1 MSDIDTLLQLV
12 RLDIEEIDATMSRDM
27 DILSNTLDRHLLEIL
42 RYGLFGGGKRFRP
55 LLVVLSA
62 RLCGDRVDHIYPL
75 ASAFEY
81 LHMATLFHDDVID
94 QAATRRGKPSVCK
107 MYGTA
112 AAILAGDFLHA
123 RSMEMVG
130 KLGGERSL
138 EIFCRATSAMVDGEF
153 VQLRNANTFTQS
165 EQDYFAAI
173 EGKTALL
180 ISAAT
185 EIGAIYGGADAK
197 QQPALKEYGR
207 NLGYGFQIV
216 DDLLDYQGDEKA
228 TGKTLGNDLIEGK
241 MTLPLILALQRAE
254 ADLQKS
260 IHDVLADPEQRR
272 QSFAEVYRFIEQYD
286 GFVLARQKAE
296 QCIKK
301 ALRHLQLFSPDR
313 NNKDRQIL
321 EGLAS
326 YALQRKK

>member
-1 MSDIDTLLQLV
+1 MAAIDTLLKLV
-12 RLDIEEIDATMSRDM
+12 QLDIEEIDATMSRDM
-27 DILSNTLDRHLLEIL
+27 EMLTAILDQRLVEIL

-62 RLCGDRVDHIYPL
+62 RLCGDRADHLYAL
-75 ASAFEY
+75 AIAFEY

-94 QAATRRGKPSVCK
+94 QAVTRRGKPSVCK

-130 KLGGERSL
+130 KLGGEQSL
-138 EIFCRATSAMVDGEF
+138 EIFCRATSGMVDGEF
-153 VQLRNANTFTQS
+153 IQLRNANTFTQS

-185 EIGAIYGGADAK
+185 EIGAMYGGADTE
-197 QQPALKEYGR
+197 QRLALKEYGR
-207 NLGYGFQIV
+207 NLGYGFQII

-228 TGKTLGNDLIEGK
+228 TGKALGNDLVEGK
-241 MTLPLILALQRAE
+241 MTLPLIVALRE
-254 ADLQKS
+254 ADANTQKA
-260 IHDVLADPEQRR
+260 IHDVLADPDLRR
-272 QSFAEVYRFIEQYD
+272 RSFAEVYRFIERYD
-286 GFVLARQKAE
+286 GFVLAREKAE
-296 QCIKK
+296 QCIEK
-301 ALRHLQLFSPDR
+301 ALWHLQLFSR
-313 NNKDRQIL
+313 EHNKDRQIL